1 MNRFQ
6 ILTGHHPDPN
16 IPFYKNDRVQYA
28 IETLHN
34 KSGDCDDLV
43 ILYSSLLES
52 VGIKTAFIEVRDP
65 EKEQAHVYLIFDS
78 GLSANQG
85 EIITSN
91 EKRYIVRGNEQLK
104 KRIWIPIET
113 TLIGKGFD
121 EAWDSGALSYLEEA
135 VLRNGISEG
144 WVKVI
149 DIN

>member
-1 MNRFQ
+1 MLEI
-6 ILTGHHPDPN
+6 IL
-16 IPFYKNDRVQYA
+16 RVQYA
-28 IETLHN
+28 KETLHS

-65 EKEQAHVYLIFDS
+65 KKEIAHVYLIFES
-78 GLSANQG
+78 GLTINQG
-85 EIITSN
+85 QFISSN
-91 EKRYIVRGNEQLK
+91 EKKYIIRGKEQTK

-113 TLIGKGFD
+113 TLVGKGFT
-121 EAWDSGALSYLEEA
+121 EAWNTGALTYLEEA

-149 DIN
+149 DIY